1 MASLLVVGVLLLVAA
16 TPARVNGELP
26 LAAETDSLLQAASH
40 GAAPT
45 AEPLTKSKTVR
56 CFKQNVLRDD
66 GRNYEVEHIRKDED
80 VVESV
85 QRSGRDLRLSAD
97 AAVPPGCVV
106 VTSVRQDEGEG
117 GGGGGGG
124 GGGQHHDM
132 TLAHFPE
139 YPQYGGGGGGGGL
152 HVGDVVLPQLP
163 YPVQGVSLSGGVGG
177 GGFEY
182 GGGGGAGG
190 GGGQISDV
198 LLPRPGGGYGYGS
211 GGGVDNFINF
221 KDVSGGS
228 SGSPPHQHGGA
239 GGADAVGGGG
249 GNGGEAEVLR
259 TYQVSTNLRRQESF
273 DHHAFGVEKGVKPT
287 GGFHFAFGGGGNGN
301 SNGLGAGTKYETSAN
316 DLDQVV
322 SSGAPAA
329 TSAAATLL
337 ACALARLLAL

>member
-1 MASLLVVGVLLLVAA
+1 MASLLVVTVLLLVAA

-26 LAAETDSLLQAASH
+26 LAAETDSLLQAAGH
-40 GAAPT
+40 GVAPT

-106 VTSVRQDEGEG
+106 VTSVRQDEGDG
-117 GGGGGGG
+117 
-124 GGGQHHDM
+124 
-132 TLAHFPE
+132 
-139 YPQYGGGGGGGGL
+139 
-152 HVGDVVLPQLP
+152 
-163 YPVQGVSLSGGVGG
+163 GVSLSGG

-182 GGGGGAGG
+182 GGGGGGAGG

-239 GGADAVGGGG
+239 GSADGGGGGG

-287 GGFHFAFGGGGNGN
+287 GGFHFAFGNGNGN

-322 SSGAPAA
+322 SSGAAVA
-329 TSAAATLL
+329 TAAASLI
-337 ACALARLLAL
+337 ACAVAQLLAL

>member
-1 MASLLVVGVLLLVAA
+1 MASLLVVTVLLLVAA
-16 TPARVNGELP
+16 TPARINGELP
-26 LAAETDSLLQAASH
+26 LAAETDSLLQAAGH

-106 VTSVRQDEGEG
+106 VTSVRQDEGDG

-124 GGGQHHDM
+124 GGAHHDM

-139 YPQYGGGGGGGGL
+139 YPQYGVGGGGGGL

-163 YPVQGVSLSGGVGG
+163 YPVQGVSLSGG

-182 GGGGGAGG
+182 GGGGGGAGG

-198 LLPRPGGGYGYGS
+198 LLPRPGGGYGYGSGS

-239 GGADAVGGGG
+239 GADGGGGGGG

-287 GGFHFAFGGGGNGN
+287 GGFHFGFGGGSGN

-322 SSGAPAA
+322 SSGAAVA
-329 TSAAATLL
+329 TAAASLL
-337 ACALARLLAL
+337 ACAVAQLLAL